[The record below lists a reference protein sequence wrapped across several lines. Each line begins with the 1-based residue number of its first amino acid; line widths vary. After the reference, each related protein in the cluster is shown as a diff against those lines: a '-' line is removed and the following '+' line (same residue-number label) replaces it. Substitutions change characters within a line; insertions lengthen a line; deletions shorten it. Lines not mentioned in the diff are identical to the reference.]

1 MAGYFR
7 AIQESEAIYRVGFEQ
22 LGHLS
27 FNTMKSI
34 LKEVRLGTTE
44 PIQVIDITTQ
54 VMQLLVD
61 SVVNNGL
68 FTLISSHTTAFVS
81 LNEFE
86 PGLQQDMVEYL
97 DRVAPRGAGY
107 RHDVNP
113 VDGRQNAHSHLAGLF
128 LNPSL
133 SIPVVRGK
141 LLLGGWQSILFIEL
155 DGPRETRS
163 VQVQILE
170 VD

>member
-1 MAGYFR
+1 
-7 AIQESEAIYRVGFEQ
+7 
-22 LGHLS
+22 
-27 FNTMKSI
+27 MKI
-34 LKEVRLGTTE
+34 VLQEVRLGTTE
-44 PIQVIDITTQ
+44 PIQVMDITTQ
-54 VMQLLVD
+54 VKQLLAGSGV
-61 SVVNNGL
+61 SNGQL
-68 FTLISSHTTAFVS
+68 TLISSHTTAFVS

-97 DRVAPRGAGY
+97 DRVAPPGAGY

-113 VDGRQNAHSHLAGLF
+113 VDGRLNAHSHLAGLF

-133 SIPVVRGK
+133 TIPIVKGR

-163 VQVQILE
+163 VHVQILG

>member
-1 MAGYFR
+1 M
-7 AIQESEAIYRVGFEQ
+7 
-22 LGHLS
+22 
-27 FNTMKSI
+27 
-34 LKEVRLGTTE
+34 
-44 PIQVIDITTQ
+44 DITAQ
-54 VMQLLVD
+54 IKQLLAESRV
-61 SVVNNGL
+61 SNGQL
-68 FTLISSHTTAFVS
+68 TLISSHTTAFVS

-97 DRVAPRGAGY
+97 DRVAPPGAGY
-107 RHDVNP
+107 RHDDNP
-113 VDGRQNAHSHLAGLF
+113 VDGRLNAHSHLAGLL

-133 SIPVVRGK
+133 TIPIVKGR

-163 VQVQILE
+163 LHVQILG

>member
-1 MAGYFR
+1 
-7 AIQESEAIYRVGFEQ
+7 
-22 LGHLS
+22 
-27 FNTMKSI
+27 MKI
-34 LKEVRLGTTE
+34 VLQEVRLGTTE
-44 PIQVIDITTQ
+44 PIQVMDITTQ
-54 VMQLLVD
+54 VKQLLAGSGV
-61 SVVNNGL
+61 SNGQL
-68 FTLISSHTTAFVS
+68 TLISSHTTAFVS

-97 DRVAPRGAGY
+97 DRVAPPGAGY

-113 VDGRQNAHSHLAGLF
+113 VDGRLNAHSHLAGLF

-133 SIPVVRGK
+133 SIPIVKGK

-163 VQVQILE
+163 VHVQILG

>member
-1 MAGYFR
+1 
-7 AIQESEAIYRVGFEQ
+7 
-22 LGHLS
+22 
-27 FNTMKSI
+27 MKSV
-34 LKEVRLGTTE
+34 LKKVRLGTTE
-44 PIQVIDITTQ
+44 PIQIMDITTQ
-54 VMQLLVD
+54 VKQLLAD
-61 SVVNNGL
+61 SGVSNGQL
-68 FTLISSHTTAFVS
+68 TLISSHTTAFVS

-97 DRVAPRGAGY
+97 GRVAPPGAGY

-113 VDGRQNAHSHLAGLF
+113 VDGRLNAHSHLAGLF

-133 SIPVVRGK
+133 SIPIVKGK

-163 VQVQILE
+163 LHVQILG

>member
-1 MAGYFR
+1 M
-7 AIQESEAIYRVGFEQ
+7 
-22 LGHLS
+22 
-27 FNTMKSI
+27 
-34 LKEVRLGTTE
+34 
-44 PIQVIDITTQ
+44 DITPQ
-54 VMQLLVD
+54 IKQLLAESGV
-61 SVVNNGL
+61 SNGQL
-68 FTLISSHTTAFVS
+68 TLISSHTTAFVS

-97 DRVAPRGAGY
+97 DRVAPPGAGY
-107 RHDVNP
+107 RHNVNP
-113 VDGRQNAHSHLAGLF
+113 VDGRLNAHSHLAGLF

-133 SIPVVRGK
+133 TIPIVKGR

-163 VQVQILE
+163 LHVQILG

>member
-1 MAGYFR
+1 
-7 AIQESEAIYRVGFEQ
+7 
-22 LGHLS
+22 
-27 FNTMKSI
+27 MKI
-34 LKEVRLGTTE
+34 VLQEVRLGTTE
-44 PIQVIDITTQ
+44 PIQVMDITTQ
-54 VMQLLVD
+54 VKQLLAD
-61 SVVNNGL
+61 SGVSNGQL
-68 FTLISSHTTAFVS
+68 TLISSHTTAFVS

-97 DRVAPRGAGY
+97 DRVAPPGAGY

-113 VDGRQNAHSHLAGLF
+113 VDGRLNAHSHLAGLF

-133 SIPVVRGK
+133 SIPIVKGK

-163 VQVQILE
+163 LHVQILG

>member
-1 MAGYFR
+1 M
-7 AIQESEAIYRVGFEQ
+7 
-22 LGHLS
+22 
-27 FNTMKSI
+27 
-34 LKEVRLGTTE
+34 
-44 PIQVIDITTQ
+44 DITTQ
-54 VMQLLVD
+54 VKQLLAGSGV
-61 SVVNNGL
+61 SNGQL
-68 FTLISSHTTAFVS
+68 TLISSHTTAFVS

-97 DRVAPRGAGY
+97 DRVAPPGAGY

-113 VDGRQNAHSHLAGLF
+113 VDGRLNAHSHLAGLF

-133 SIPVVRGK
+133 SIPIVKGK

-163 VQVQILE
+163 LHVQILG

>member
-1 MAGYFR
+1 
-7 AIQESEAIYRVGFEQ
+7 
-22 LGHLS
+22 
-27 FNTMKSI
+27 MKI
-34 LKEVRLGTTE
+34 VLQEVRLGTTE
-44 PIQVIDITTQ
+44 PIQVMDITTQ
-54 VMQLLVD
+54 VKQLLAGSGV
-61 SVVNNGL
+61 SNGQL
-68 FTLISSHTTAFVS
+68 TLISSHTTAFVS

-97 DRVAPRGAGY
+97 DRVAPPGAGY

-113 VDGRQNAHSHLAGLF
+113 VDGRLNAHSHLAGLF

-133 SIPVVRGK
+133 SIPIVKGK

-163 VQVQILE
+163 LHVQILG

>member
-1 MAGYFR
+1 
-7 AIQESEAIYRVGFEQ
+7 
-22 LGHLS
+22 
-27 FNTMKSI
+27 MKI
-34 LKEVRLGTTE
+34 VLQEVRLGTTE
-44 PIQVIDITTQ
+44 PIQVMDITTQ
-54 VMQLLVD
+54 VKQLLAD
-61 SVVNNGL
+61 SGVSNGQL
-68 FTLISSHTTAFVS
+68 TLISSHTTAFVS

-97 DRVAPRGAGY
+97 DRVAPPGAGY
-107 RHDVNP
+107 RHNVNP
-113 VDGRQNAHSHLAGLF
+113 VDGRLNAHSHLAGLF

-133 SIPVVRGK
+133 SIPIVKGK

-163 VQVQILE
+163 LHVQILG

>member
-1 MAGYFR
+1 
-7 AIQESEAIYRVGFEQ
+7 
-22 LGHLS
+22 
-27 FNTMKSI
+27 MKI
-34 LKEVRLGTTE
+34 VLQEVRLGTTE
-44 PIQVIDITTQ
+44 PIQVMDITTQ
-54 VMQLLVD
+54 VKQLLAGSGV
-61 SVVNNGL
+61 SNGQL
-68 FTLISSHTTAFVS
+68 TLISSHTTAFVS

-97 DRVAPRGAGY
+97 DRVAPPGAGY

-113 VDGRQNAHSHLAGLF
+113 VDGRLNAHSHLAGLF

-133 SIPVVRGK
+133 SIPIVKGK
-141 LLLGGWQSILFIEL
+141 LVLGGWQSILFIEL

-163 VQVQILE
+163 LHVQILG

>member
-1 MAGYFR
+1 M
-7 AIQESEAIYRVGFEQ
+7 
-22 LGHLS
+22 
-27 FNTMKSI
+27 
-34 LKEVRLGTTE
+34 
-44 PIQVIDITTQ
+44 DITTQ
-54 VMQLLVD
+54 VKQLLAGSGV
-61 SVVNNGL
+61 SNGQL
-68 FTLISSHTTAFVS
+68 TLISSHTTAFVS

-97 DRVAPRGAGY
+97 DRVAPPGAGY

-113 VDGRQNAHSHLAGLF
+113 VDGRLNAHSHLAGLF

-133 SIPVVRGK
+133 SIPIVKGK

-163 VQVQILE
+163 VHVQILG

>member
-1 MAGYFR
+1 
-7 AIQESEAIYRVGFEQ
+7 
-22 LGHLS
+22 
-27 FNTMKSI
+27 MKSV
-34 LKEVRLGTTE
+34 LKKVRLGTTE
-44 PIQVIDITTQ
+44 PIQVMDITTQ
-54 VMQLLVD
+54 IKQLLAESGV
-61 SVVNNGL
+61 SNGQL
-68 FTLISSHTTAFVS
+68 TLISSHTTAFVS

-97 DRVAPRGAGY
+97 DRVAPPGAGY

-113 VDGRQNAHSHLAGLF
+113 VDGRLNAHSHLAGLF

-133 SIPVVRGK
+133 TIPIVKGR

-163 VQVQILE
+163 LHVQILG

>member
-1 MAGYFR
+1 
-7 AIQESEAIYRVGFEQ
+7 
-22 LGHLS
+22 
-27 FNTMKSI
+27 MKSV
-34 LKEVRLGTTE
+34 LKKVRLGTTE
-44 PIQVIDITTQ
+44 PIQVMDITAQ
-54 VMQLLVD
+54 IKQLLAESGV
-61 SVVNNGL
+61 SNGQL
-68 FTLISSHTTAFVS
+68 TLISSHTTAFVS

-97 DRVAPRGAGY
+97 DRVAPPGAGY

-113 VDGRQNAHSHLAGLF
+113 VDGRLNAHSHLAGLF

-133 SIPVVRGK
+133 SIPIVKGK

-163 VQVQILE
+163 VHVQILG

>member
-1 MAGYFR
+1 
-7 AIQESEAIYRVGFEQ
+7 
-22 LGHLS
+22 
-27 FNTMKSI
+27 MKI
-34 LKEVRLGTTE
+34 VLQEVRLGTTE
-44 PIQVIDITTQ
+44 PIQVMDITTQ
-54 VMQLLVD
+54 VKQLLAGSGV
-61 SVVNNGL
+61 SNGQL
-68 FTLISSHTTAFVS
+68 TLISSHTTAFVS

-97 DRVAPRGAGY
+97 GRVAPPGAGY

-113 VDGRQNAHSHLAGLF
+113 VDGRLNAHSHLAGLF

-133 SIPVVRGK
+133 SIPIVKGK

-163 VQVQILE
+163 VHVQILG

>member
-1 MAGYFR
+1 
-7 AIQESEAIYRVGFEQ
+7 
-22 LGHLS
+22 
-27 FNTMKSI
+27 MKSV
-34 LKEVRLGTTE
+34 LKKVRLGTTE
-44 PIQVIDITTQ
+44 PIQIMDITTQ
-54 VMQLLVD
+54 VKQLLAD
-61 SVVNNGL
+61 SGVSNGQL
-68 FTLISSHTTAFVS
+68 TLISSHTTAFVS

-97 DRVAPRGAGY
+97 DRVAPPGAGY

-113 VDGRQNAHSHLAGLF
+113 VDGRLNAHSHLAGLF

-133 SIPVVRGK
+133 SIPIVKGK

-163 VQVQILE
+163 VHVQILG